1 MNKLI
6 SFFAL
11 LTAMAS
17 FTAKAQQP
25 KPILKVGLMADIQ
38 YADAETRGSRYYRN
52 SLNKLK
58 SCVAD
63 LNQQKVQFSV
73 NLGDITDRNPKD
85 LDSVL
90 PILNDLKNPVYNT
103 TGNHD
108 YQGVKE
114 NKALYAKLRMP
125 AEYYAFAQK
134 DWLFI
139 MLNTNEVATYAN
151 VSGTWKEQELKSMID
166 SIKAVKGVNAEEYNG
181 GISSRQLRWLDSLL
195 ASAQRRN
202 QKVLIFSHHPLDF
215 AQGLTALNNDKIFN
229 IITKYSCVKALVA
242 GHHHSGAFGYH
253 AALPCITLEGMVE
266 TADKNAYAILEIYS
280 NSFEIKG
287 RGRVKSYQFKLD

>member
-1 MNKLI
+1 MNKLTQL
-6 SFFAL
+6 FAVL
-11 LTAMAS
+11 AVLAS

-25 KPILKVGLMADIQ
+25 KPILKIGLMADIQ
-38 YADAETRGSRYYRN
+38 YADADTRGSRYYRN
-52 SLNKLK
+52 SLGKLK
-58 SCVAD
+58 ACVED
-63 LNQQKVQFSV
+63 LNKQKVQFAI

-90 PILNDLKNPVYNT
+90 PILKGLKNPVYNT

-108 YQGVKE
+108 YQSIKE

-125 AEYYAFAQK
+125 AEYYSFAKK

-139 MLNTNEVATYAN
+139 MLNTNEVASYTN
-151 VSGTWKEQELKSMID
+151 VSGTWKEKELKTMMD

-181 GISSRQLRWLDSLL
+181 GISSRQLKWLDSLL
-195 ASAQRRN
+195 AKAQARN

-215 AQGLTALNNDKIFN
+215 AKGLTALNSDEILKVVA
-229 IITKYSCVKALVA
+229 KYSCIKALIA

-253 AALPCITLEGMVE
+253 LGLPCVTLEGMVE
-266 TADKNAYAILEIYS
+266 TADKNAYAILELYP

-287 RGRVKSYQFKLD
+287 SGRTKSYKFKLD